1 MPQVRPVP
9 KWLTMSSIMRKSVDN
24 VNHMGSAP
32 GASTA
37 DAVIELVHTVM
48 HQFRGRQYQVLRDGA
63 HDVTH
68 MDSKVMGFFSHHP
81 GATLSDLAAH
91 SGRDKAQ
98 LARLVKGLRERGLLL
113 GEADTAD
120 RRNVQLRL
128 SDAGK
133 AVQKALR
140 TEAHA
145 LNARAVDG
153 LSAQEQAQL
162 LALLARLKA
171 NLDAAE

>member
-1 MPQVRPVP
+1 
-9 KWLTMSSIMRKSVDN
+9 MRKSVDN
-24 VNHMGSAP
+24 VNHVDSAS
-32 GASTA
+32 GAPTA
-37 DAVIELVHTVM
+37 DALIELVHAVM
-48 HQFRGRQYQVLRDGA
+48 HQFRGRQYQVLRNGA

-68 MDSKVMGFFSHHP
+68 MESKVMAFFAHHP
-81 GATLSDLAAH
+81 GATLSDLVAH

-98 LARLVKGLRERGLLL
+98 LARLVKGLRERELLL
-113 GEADTAD
+113 GEADAAD

-140 TEAHA
+140 TEARA

-162 LALLARLKA
+162 LALLGRLKA